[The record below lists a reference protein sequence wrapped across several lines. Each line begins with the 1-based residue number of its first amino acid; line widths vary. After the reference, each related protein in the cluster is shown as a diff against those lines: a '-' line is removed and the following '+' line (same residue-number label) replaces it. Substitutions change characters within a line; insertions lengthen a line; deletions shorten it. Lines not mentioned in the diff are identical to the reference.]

1 MSLQAVRDGNKQ
13 ILAVGNAFKP
23 EGKKM
28 VSSAKIFD
36 RCINHHRRRRFVA
49 VLNQLEDATRG
60 RHAVLPEI
68 GVLHI

>member
-1 MSLQAVRDGNKQ
+1 
-13 ILAVGNAFKP
+13 
-23 EGKKM
+23 M